1 MEYCEMENQAIS
13 SKKRCRIYQTQVL
26 FVATAFPRYK
36 GDVITPWMI
45 ELIERLRRKG
55 IVVSVFTSSYKG
67 LKNQLWN
74 GMSVYRFRYFFKKYE
89 RLTHEETAVD
99 RFSKGGFNIL
109 LSFLYVIF
117 GTIAIV
123 KLVRAKKFDIVHI
136 HWPFPHILFG
146 VVAKAVSRCRVFA
159 TFYGLE
165 IRWLKKRFPF
175 FVKPFSWLI
184 NRADV
189 ITAISNH
196 TATELR
202 GIVKKDIHLIPFSIT
217 VDFLGGAISD
227 ENFILFVGRHV
238 ERKGV
243 HVLIE
248 AFRMIH
254 EEIPHDIIIVGDGP
268 ERRKWEKMS
277 LDYGLGRR
285 IKFTG
290 WVSKED
296 LHNYYR
302 TCSFFVLPAIYDKHG
317 DTEGLGVVMIEAM
330 SYSKPVIASNVGGI
344 TDVVINGYNGL
355 LVKDNDPKELA
366 EAIKRL
372 VHDEALRKRLGDNA
386 KKVID
391 ERFNWDK
398 IVDKLIEL
406 YEANH

>member
-1 MEYCEMENQAIS
+1 M
-13 SKKRCRIYQTQVL
+13 KVL

-45 ELIERLRRKG
+45 ELIERLRKKG
-55 IVVSVFTSSYKG
+55 IEVSVFTSSYKG
-67 LKNQLWN
+67 LKNQVWN
-74 GMSVYRFRYFFKKYE
+74 GMPVYRFRYFLKKYE

-117 GTIAIV
+117 GTIAIAR
-123 KLVRAKKFDIVHI
+123 LVRSRKFDIVHI
-136 HWPFPHILFG
+136 NWPFPHILFG
-146 VVAKAVSRCRVFA
+146 VCAKVLSRCKVFA

-165 IRWLKKRFPF
+165 IRWLKKKFPF
-175 FVKPFSWLI
+175 LVKPFAFFV

-196 TATELR
+196 TAGELK
-202 GIVKKDIHLIPFSIT
+202 GIVKKEIPIIPFSIT
-217 VDFLGGAISD
+217 VESSSVAVSD

-243 HVLIE
+243 HILIE
-248 AFRMIH
+248 AFKLIH
-254 EEIPHDIIIVGDGP
+254 KEIPHNLIIVGDGP
-268 ERRKWEKMS
+268 ERKNWEKMS
-277 LDYGLGRR
+277 LDYGLSDR

-290 WVSKED
+290 WVSKEE

-330 SYSKPVIASNVGGI
+330 GYSKPVIASNVGGI
-344 TDVVINGYNGL
+344 TDVVIHGHNGI
-355 LVKDNDPKELA
+355 LVKDNDPNELAKAIKELA
-366 EAIKRL
+366 RNKEL
-372 VHDEALRKRLGDNA
+372 CRKLGENA
-386 KKVID
+386 KKDID

-398 IVDKLIEL
+398 IVSKLIEL
-406 YEANH
+406 YEANY

>member
-1 MEYCEMENQAIS
+1 M
-13 SKKRCRIYQTQVL
+13 KVL

-45 ELIERLRRKG
+45 ELIERLRNKG
-55 IVVSVFTSSYKG
+55 IEVAVFTSSYQG
-67 LKNQLWN
+67 LKNQTWN
-74 GMSVYRFRYFFKKYE
+74 GMPVYRFRYFLKKYE

-109 LSFLYVIF
+109 LSLFYVIF
-117 GTIAIV
+117 GTIAIAR
-123 KLVRAKKFDIVHI
+123 LVCSKKFDIVHI
-136 HWPFPHILFG
+136 NWPFPHILFG
-146 VVAKAVSRCRVFA
+146 VCARAVSRCRVFA

-165 IRWLKKRFPF
+165 IRWLKKKFPF
-175 FVKPFSWLI
+175 LVKPFAYLV

-196 TATELR
+196 TASELQ
-202 GIVKKDIHLIPFSIT
+202 GIVKKEIPIIPFSIT
-217 VDFLGGAISD
+217 VESSSGTVSD

-243 HVLIE
+243 HILIE
-248 AFRMIH
+248 AFKLIH
-254 EEIPHDIIIVGDGP
+254 KEIPHNLIIVGDGP
-268 ERRKWEKMS
+268 ERKNWERINQ
-277 LDYGLGRR
+277 DYGLNDR

-330 SYSKPVIASNVGGI
+330 NYSKPVIASNVGGI
-344 TDVVINGYNGL
+344 TDVVINRYNGI
-355 LVKDNDPKELA
+355 LVKDNDPNELAKAIKELA
-366 EAIKRL
+366 YNKKLCAE
-372 VHDEALRKRLGDNA
+372 LGMNA
-386 KKVID
+386 KKTIE

-398 IVDKLIEL
+398 IVTKLIGL
-406 YEANH
+406 YEADN

>member
-1 MEYCEMENQAIS
+1 M
-13 SKKRCRIYQTQVL
+13 RVL

-45 ELIERLRRKG
+45 ELIERLRNKG
-55 IVVSVFTSSYKG
+55 IEVAVFTSSYKG
-67 LKNQLWN
+67 LKNQTWN
-74 GMSVYRFRYFFKKYE
+74 GMPVYRFRYFLKKYE

-109 LSFLYVIF
+109 LSLFYVIF
-117 GTIAIV
+117 GTIAIAR
-123 KLVRAKKFDIVHI
+123 LVCSKKFDIVHI
-136 HWPFPHILFG
+136 NWPFPHILFG
-146 VVAKAVSRCRVFA
+146 VCAKVLSRCKVFA

-165 IRWLKKRFPF
+165 IRWLKKKFPF
-175 FVKPFSWLI
+175 LVKPFAYFV

-196 TATELR
+196 TAGELK
-202 GIVKKDIHLIPFSIT
+202 GIVKKEIPIIPFSIT
-217 VDFLGGAISD
+217 VESSSVAVSD

-243 HVLIE
+243 HILIE
-248 AFRMIH
+248 AFKLIH
-254 EEIPHDIIIVGDGP
+254 KEIPHNLVIVGDGP
-268 ERRKWEKMS
+268 ERKNWEKMS
-277 LDYGLGRR
+277 QDYGLNDR

-330 SYSKPVIASNVGGI
+330 GYSKPVIASNVGGI
-344 TDVVINGYNGL
+344 TDVVINGHNGI

-366 EAIKRL
+366 KAIKELTHNREL
-372 VHDEALRKRLGDNA
+372 YKKLGMNA
-386 KKVID
+386 KKTID

-398 IVDKLIEL
+398 IVSKLIGL
-406 YEANH
+406 YEADN

>member
-1 MEYCEMENQAIS
+1 M
-13 SKKRCRIYQTQVL
+13 KVL

-45 ELIERLRRKG
+45 ELIERLRNKG
-55 IVVSVFTSSYKG
+55 IEVSIFTSSYKG
-67 LKNQLWN
+67 LKNQVWN
-74 GMSVYRFRYFFKKYE
+74 GMPVYRFRYFFKKYE

-99 RFSKGGFNIL
+99 RFSKGGFNVL
-109 LSFLYVIF
+109 LSILYIIF
-117 GTIAIV
+117 GIIAIV
-123 KLVRAKKFDIVHI
+123 KVVRYTKFDIVHI

-146 VVAKAVSRCRVFA
+146 IFAKAVSRCKLFA

-165 IRWLKKRFPF
+165 IRWLKKKFPF
-175 FVKPFSWLI
+175 MVKPFSWLI

-196 TATELR
+196 TAGELKR
-202 GIVKKDIHLIPFSIT
+202 IVKKEIPIIPFSIT
-217 VDFLGGAISD
+217 VEPQTSSVTD

-243 HVLIE
+243 NVLID
-248 AFRMIH
+248 AFKSIH
-254 EEIPHDIIIVGDGP
+254 KEISHNIIIVGDGP
-268 ERRKWEKMS
+268 ERKNWEKMS
-277 LDYGLGRR
+277 RDYGLQSR

-344 TDVVINGYNGL
+344 TDVVIDGYNGI
-355 LVKDNDPKELA
+355 LVKDNDPNALAMVINELA
-366 EAIKRL
+366 HNRDLCK
-372 VHDEALRKRLGDNA
+372 KLGENA
-386 KKVID
+386 KKTID

-398 IVDKLIEL
+398 IVSKLIGL